1 MKYTMS
7 NNWRYS
13 IVDPEDSKRQQRNT
27 IDEFSCCGFTRCCNR
42 YPFQVVNWI
51 AVIVHLATCIAM
63 ITIYAG
69 LDEPIEYPYTETYIT
84 WKRFDDTPKNLST
97 FTYLQPYS
105 SKNHCEQQLTKEE
118 CLSLTTVFGEPVTQR
133 QEGEADDEPETRTIL
148 DGRRRLLMVTQDENL
163 PHGCLNYIASS
174 PKRRL
179 LDTNIQVYYNN
190 ASTSTQSCPSNVC
203 ICKSNPLPT
212 FLGDGSSFYDHY
224 ALTKTGPLD
233 VNLTLQECKSV
244 AKRYDFSFQY
254 YDDGKLSFPKNTK
267 KGTGCII
274 DTDDDEMYYV
284 DIGEDTMCNDLEN
297 RPNNHCVIR
306 KDQTPPFPTCPEE
319 TARINTTNDGAFCI
333 GAETSEIEGQGINL
347 GILIIS
353 FHALSFLF
361 QAVAGLSEY
370 FPLSLNFI
378 GLPSLRFKYTE
389 EIAKGRN
396 LLRFIEYAF
405 SASIML
411 IGIGLLNGV
420 TDRNLIAGIAV
431 LTSATQLCGLVAEFL
446 LSEDSEHHNSLYE
459 AAVVLHLCGWLQF
472 FCAYGIIFHAFFRS
486 ATAVDDTRPPE
497 FVYVIV
503 WIIFVLYGIFGAV
516 QLSEFL
522 CLKCNPC
529 TYFDNTPQVRISD
542 KKRIN
547 YQCKEMTYVI
557 LSLTSK
563 LFLGWMI
570 FSNVMFRSD
579 NDS

>member
-13 IVDPEDSKRQQRNT
+13 IVDPEKSKQDQRV

-42 YPFQVVNWI
+42 YPFQIVNWI

-63 ITIYAG
+63 IIIYAG
-69 LDEPIEYPYTETYIT
+69 LDEPVEYPYTETYVT
-84 WKRFDDTPKNLST
+84 WRKKGSNETCLDDRL
-97 FTYLQPYS
+97 
-105 SKNHCEQQLTKEE
+105 EI
-118 CLSLTTVFGEPVTQR
+118 
-133 QEGEADDEPETRTIL
+133 ETR
-148 DGRRRLLMVTQDENL
+148 
-163 PHGCLNYIASS
+163 
-174 PKRRL
+174 
-179 LDTNIQVYYNN
+179 
-190 ASTSTQSCPSNVC
+190 
-203 ICKSNPLPT
+203 
-212 FLGDGSSFYDHY
+212 
-224 ALTKTGPLD
+224 
-233 VNLTLQECKSV
+233 
-244 AKRYDFSFQY
+244 
-254 YDDGKLSFPKNTK
+254 
-267 KGTGCII
+267 
-274 DTDDDEMYYV
+274 
-284 DIGEDTMCNDLEN
+284 
-297 RPNNHCVIR
+297 
-306 KDQTPPFPTCPEE
+306 
-319 TARINTTNDGAFCI
+319 NDGAFCI

-396 LLRFIEYAF
+396 LLRFVEYAF

>member
-1 MKYTMS
+1 MS
-7 NNWRYS
+7 DNWKYS

-27 IDEFSCCGFTRCCNR
+27 IDEFSCCGFTKCCNR
-42 YPFQVVNWI
+42 YPFQIVNWI

-97 FTYLQPYS
+97 FTYLQTYT
-105 SKNHCEQQLTKEE
+105 SKNHCEQQLTKQE
-118 CLSLTTVFGEPVTQR
+118 CLALTTVFGEPVTQH
-133 QEGEADDEPETRTIL
+133 QNYGEIEE
-148 DGRRRLLMVTQDENL
+148 L
-163 PHGCLNYIASS
+163 PYGCLNYVASG
-174 PKRRL
+174 PERRL
-179 LDTNIQVYYNN
+179 LQDLSLTTIQVYWNDEN
-190 ASTSTQSCPSNVC
+190 SSTQSCPANVC

-212 FLGDGSSFYDHY
+212 ALGDGTSLYDHY

-233 VNLTLQECKSV
+233 VNLTLKECKSV
-244 AKRYDFSFQY
+244 AKRYGFSFEY
-254 YDDGKLSFPKNTK
+254 YDDGKLSYPK
-267 KGTGCII
+267 GEAHGSGGCII
-274 DTDDDEMYYV
+274 DTEEEEMYYV
-284 DIGEDTMCNDLEN
+284 DIGEETICRNLQN
-297 RPNNHCVIR
+297 RPNSHCVIR

-396 LLRFIEYAF
+396 LLRFVEYAF

-529 TYFDNTPQVRISD
+529 SYFDNTPQVRISD

-547 YQCKEMTYVI
+547 YQCKEMTYVV

-579 NDS
+579 ASSGGTREG